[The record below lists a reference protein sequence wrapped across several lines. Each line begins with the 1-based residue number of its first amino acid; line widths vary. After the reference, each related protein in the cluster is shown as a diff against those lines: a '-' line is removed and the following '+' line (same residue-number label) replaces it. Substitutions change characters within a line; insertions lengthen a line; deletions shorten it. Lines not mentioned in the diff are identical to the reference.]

1 MKKTNCE
8 EEKLEPAI
16 SWWEFADRAKPWRWG
31 RSSRETKSSP
41 RASTRPG
48 GVWLEKPRFRSTATK
63 KKMMTVQTRTAGW
76 LRPRKHGRDSSLGRS
91 QHGPQTRAELDCG
104 FVAES
109 SRENRG

>member
-8 EEKLEPAI
+8 EEKLGPAI

-48 GVWLEKPRFRSTATK
+48 GVRLEKPRFRSTATK
-63 KKMMTVQTRTAGW
+63 KKMMTAQTHTAGW
-76 LRPRKHGRDSSLGRS
+76 LRPQKHGRDSSLGRS
-91 QHGPQTRAELDCG
+91 QHGPQTRDSWQRAPG
-104 FVAES
+104 RTAG
-109 SRENRG
+109 RRRG